1 MGLEAGGGLR
11 RRVGGTPLVSEFC
24 RRAWDRVVGG
34 GGGGERMSVWDGCVA
49 EDTKLEGGQHLR
61 LKRVRGRR
69 RRSTGWPSGHAPE
82 HGAAVEARGAACQ
95 RSAHHD
101 LLIGSSIVFVG
112 HVRMT
117 TRPLH
122 VVVAVIDAG
131 GGHFRGVYRGGEG
144 EQLLRGRLPGV
155 HPSAITVRRAIH
167 TEVRSLTDSWG
178 ATGKDE

>member
-1 MGLEAGGGLR
+1 MDVSPRIPSLKVDNIFGSSACADAG
-11 RRVGGTPLVSEFC
+11 VGARG
-24 RRAWDRVVGG
+24 
-34 GGGGERMSVWDGCVA
+34 
-49 EDTKLEGGQHLR
+49 
-61 LKRVRGRR
+61 GRR
-69 RRSTGWPSGHAPE
+69 GTRRSTGRPSK
-82 HGAAVEARGAACQ
+82 HGARHVR